1 MQTNSR
7 TAYQFHSPAVLS
19 ESHSRAREG
28 QVAGILLRPGAVRPG
43 DLHRNAIEPFAR
55 SDV

>member
-19 ESHSRAREG
+19 ESHSRSHYG
-28 QVAGILLRPGAVRPG
+28 QIDGILLRPGAVRPG
-43 DLHRNAIEPFAR
+43 DLHGNAIEPFAR

>member
-19 ESHSRAREG
+19 ESHSRSHYG
-28 QVAGILLRPGAVRPG
+28 QIAGILLRPGAVRPG
-43 DLHRNAIEPFAR
+43 DFHGNAIEPFAR